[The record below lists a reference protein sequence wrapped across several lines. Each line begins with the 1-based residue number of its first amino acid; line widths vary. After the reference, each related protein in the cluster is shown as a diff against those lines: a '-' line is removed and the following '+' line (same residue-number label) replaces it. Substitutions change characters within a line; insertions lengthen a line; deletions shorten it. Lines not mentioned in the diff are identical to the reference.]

1 MQQLFAIR
9 RLCFPL
15 AAGVFRPSLVCFSR
29 KTCLCF
35 AEIFVTLPSVMWIKR
50 FLMVAN
56 PSSQHF
62 YFVFGFTI
70 DVL

>member
-1 MQQLFAIR
+1 
-9 RLCFPL
+9 
-15 AAGVFRPSLVCFSR
+15 
-29 KTCLCF
+29 
-35 AEIFVTLPSVMWIKR
+35 MWIKR